1 MDTPSLTRI
10 LDENWDL
17 LAKSPDPNFVPTMDF
32 LADRMASPKSYVTL
46 AGETSSGKSTL
57 INSFLGRKFL
67 VAGAQPTTGTVTWI
81 EYGLAEKERL
91 LAVNRD
97 ATVEEISRQQFDAL
111 TLYPDEKLLR
121 LKAEIPGARADMRG
135 LTVFDTPGF
144 NAVISEHAEVLK
156 EFLPESDV
164 IVFPVSYKVGFGA
177 SDRKLME
184 LIGEVCT
191 HFGETPVILVVNR
204 APAGTDVEDK
214 RVKEIRLAAEDSL
227 HAKTKLIIV
236 EASMPTEDGESTLPK
251 TDALWKAVSEVAFA
265 PSRSEELQRRFSET
279 LLSLVN
285 QRKDEI
291 KTTLATIAVGEKAIS
306 ELVEQRRLLQDN
318 ETKAYAIVDRYMA
331 KIETELPKQ
340 IRKGAARLVKD
351 VGREINN
358 ANKWVDAQQC
368 QAYIYGHVLPF
379 GTDAVVK
386 DIENY
391 LYDVFV
397 HMDAELDE
405 LANNAIRHVENRAQ
419 TIENPELKNLVS
431 NLALRLGQRI
441 GGELASQAV
450 RSVSGVGG
458 AANGVGNLVK
468 MGVKQF
474 GKLFGKTFGRE
485 VYTQIG
491 KIFTKNVVKTMSVCL
506 QAAVELAFFA
516 WDAHHWQDQLKE
528 KAGETIDKW
537 ADEVSSQV
545 GSDMVPGYAHT
556 NRENVKEAYAGMLGV
571 FDDQIDEARA
581 SHSKHESVELKT
593 SLEKLE
599 TLVKKLEK

>member
-1 MDTPSLTRI
+1 MDTPSLIRL
-10 LDENWDL
+10 LDENWDV
-17 LAKSPDPNFVPTMDF
+17 LAKSPDPNFVPAMNF
-32 LADRMASPKSYVTL
+32 LADRMANPKSYVTL
-46 AGETSSGKSTL
+46 TGETSSGKSTL

-91 LAVNRD
+91 FAVNRN
-97 ATVEEISRQQFDAL
+97 ATVEEISRKQFDAL
-111 TLYPDEKLLR
+111 TLRPDENLLR
-121 LKAEIPGARADMRG
+121 LKAEVPGSRAGFRG

-191 HFGETPVILVVNR
+191 HFGDTPVILVVNR
-204 APAGTDVEDK
+204 APVGTDADDK

-227 HAKTKLIIV
+227 HGKTKLVIV
-236 EASMPTEDGESTLPK
+236 EASLPTEDGEGTLPK
-251 TDALWKAVSEVAFA
+251 TDALWNEVSAVAFA
-265 PSRSEELQRRFSET
+265 PSRANALQSRFQET

-285 QRKDEI
+285 QRRGEI
-291 KTTLATIAVGEKAIS
+291 EDTLATIAAGENAIS
-306 ELVEQRRLLQDN
+306 ELIEQRKLLREN
-318 ETKAYAIVDRYMA
+318 ESKAYSVVDRYMA

-340 IRKGAARLVKD
+340 IRRGADRLARD
-351 VGREINN
+351 VDREIDD

-391 LYDVFV
+391 LYDVFA

-405 LANNAIRHVENRAQ
+405 LANSAIRHVENRAQ
-419 TIENPELKNLVS
+419 TIENPELKKLVA
-431 NLALRLGQRI
+431 NLAVRLGQRV

-458 AANGVGNLVK
+458 AASGVGNLVK

-474 GKLFGKTFGRE
+474 GKLFGKTFSRE

-516 WDAHHWQDQLKE
+516 WDAHHWQEQLKE

-537 ADEVSSQV
+537 VQDVTSNI
-545 GSDMVPGYAHT
+545 GSEMVPDYART
-556 NRENVKEAYAGMLGV
+556 NRENVKEAYKGMLRV
-571 FDDQIDEARA
+571 FDDQIDEARTTRTEQ
-581 SHSKHESVELKT
+581 ESADLK
-593 SLEKLE
+593 SALGKLE
-599 TLVKKLEK
+599 DIQKKLEK